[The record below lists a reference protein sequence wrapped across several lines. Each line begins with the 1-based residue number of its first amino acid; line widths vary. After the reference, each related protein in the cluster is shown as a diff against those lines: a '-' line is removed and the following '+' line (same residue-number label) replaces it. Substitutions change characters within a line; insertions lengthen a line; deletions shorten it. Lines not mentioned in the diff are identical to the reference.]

1 MSTQHTPGPW
11 TYTPHGA
18 GESGCLIRA
27 ARQTIVAEAWPVA
40 ADGQQSANAALIASA
55 PELLARLESLLFDLD
70 AIGYADEDDEVS
82 GAECVDVCSQH
93 IESIRAAI
101 AKATGA

>member
-11 TYTPHGA
+11 TTFPKARLTVWSESTGCVVAGSIGARTPD
-18 GESGCLIRA
+18 EC
-27 ARQTIVAEAWPVA
+27 
-40 ADGQQSANAALIASA
+40 DANAALIAAA
-55 PELLARLESLLFDLD
+55 PDLLARLESLLFDLD